1 MADKEAFDAQQE
13 AKKGVAGEVAPSTRE
28 RISGGL
34 ARYLNSEAM
43 HLAKAGK
50 PEREEHDEESSR

>member
-28 RISGGL
+28 LIAGGL
-34 ARYLNSEAM
+34 ARYLNAEAR
-43 HLAKAGK
+43 HIAKEAS
-50 PEREEHDEESSR
+50 PEGERRDPKSS